1 MAEIVNLKLIRR
13 QQLQP
18 VIYLDGMSAVE
29 EEGELVWSASE
40 AQVWTG
46 AAGDL
51 DARRFDEQIAEKF
64 CRMAGNWTKNKK
76 AEKHIKRALK
86 ALRR

>member
-1 MAEIVNLKLIRR
+1 MGEVVNLKLIRR

-18 VIYLDGMSAVE
+18 VIYVEGMSAVE
-29 EEGELVWSASE
+29 EDGRLVWSASE
-40 AQVWTG
+40 MQVSTG
-46 AAGDL
+46 EHGDL